1 MIYLNLYLSLG
12 FFILIVV
19 MGLRDL
25 AKLVDKSL
33 VTKKE
38 REDRVLWWFLFS
50 FGSAAMVLLY
60 PFIFIAVII
69 RKVKK

>member
-25 AKLVDKSL
+25 AKLVDDSL
-33 VTKKE
+33 KPEEKD
-38 REDRVLWWFLFS
+38 DRVLWWFLFL
-50 FGSAAMVLLY
+50 FGSAAIVLLY
-60 PFIFIAVII
+60 PFIFVAVII